1 MVEFGGPRN
10 LLDVLMEGTNY
21 CDDGFIAGI
30 YNSAKVWVAQ
40 TNINNLWEMN

>member
-1 MVEFGGPRN
+1 VKFGRTKN
-10 LLDVLMEGTNY
+10 ILDVLMKGAKFL
-21 CDDGFIAGI
+21 DVGLIAGI

>member
-1 MVEFGGPRN
+1 MWD
-10 LLDVLMEGTNY
+10 LLMKYEKFQNFR
-21 CDDGFIAGI
+21 FIAGI